1 MLIFH
6 IALES
11 DWRKA
16 QRDGAYTTSTLGRS
30 LEEEGFIHASR
41 AEQVKAVSDRT
52 FRGVRKPLVRL
63 DIDTDKLEPKWRED
77 PVEGGD
83 SYPHIY
89 GPLNLDAVTAVRPWH
104 RSGREKQFVEVF
116 LSEALFRIA
125 LAIVAM
131 LLAFLGSYVG
141 RSYDAEWGS
150 IIGAVAGLVVGGT
163 LYWLIMTRRP

>member
-1 MLIFH
+1 

-41 AEQVKAVSDRT
+41 AEQVKGVNDRT

-116 LSEALFRIA
+116 LSEALFRIS
-125 LAIVAM
+125 LAILVM

-141 RSYDAEWGS
+141 RSYDSEWGPFV
-150 IIGAVAGLVVGGT
+150 GAVIGLVVGGALFALT
-163 LYWLIMTRRP
+163 MSKRR